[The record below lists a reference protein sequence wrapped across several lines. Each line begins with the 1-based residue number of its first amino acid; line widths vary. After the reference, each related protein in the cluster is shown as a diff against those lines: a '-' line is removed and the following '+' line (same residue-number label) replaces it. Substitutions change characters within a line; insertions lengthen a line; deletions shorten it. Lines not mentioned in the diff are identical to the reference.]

1 MAVISCER
9 AWELLSRQLDE
20 PLSPEEERELEE
32 HLAACPSCR
41 KEQEELAQMKEA
53 LQDLEEV
60 PAPADFTQRVMEQVG
75 AESQEKPKVIPL
87 RRRPQVRA
95 LVGLAACALL
105 CIGIYRVLPQGS
117 HVSDSMVTAS
127 QGAVSAQQP
136 EGTEGSSGQ
145 EETTSS
151 PETDQNQTGE
161 NTPQS
166 PAAQP
171 RAADLAPDV
180 PDQSSGQTQQAT
192 PYTRGDSGSA
202 QAQEGQSKAQ
212 TPQVTTASTQTVLVL
227 HALPTGASALL
238 PALNEWDVDSEGNVS
253 CTVTSQVLEQLCRLL
268 DQEGADYTVTSTPWS
283 VSCIVRLG

>member
-20 PLSPEEERELEE
+20 SLSPQEERELEE

-41 KEQEELAQMKEA
+41 KKQEELAQMKEA
-53 LQDLEEV
+53 LQNLEEV
-60 PAPADFTQRVMEQVG
+60 PAPADFTQRVMDQVL

-117 HVSDSMVTAS
+117 HVNDSMVTAS

-136 EGTEGSSGQ
+136 DGTGSSAGQ

-151 PETDQNQTGE
+151 PETDQSQAGE
-161 NTPQS
+161 NAVQS

-192 PYTRGDSGSA
+192 PYTGDGSGSA

-268 DQEGADYTVTSTPWS
+268 DQEGADYTVTPTPWS
-283 VSCIVRLG
+283 ESCIVRLG

>member
-20 PLSPEEERELEE
+20 PLSPQEERELEE

-53 LQDLEEV
+53 LQDLEEIR
-60 PAPADFTQRVMEQVG
+60 APADFTQRVMGQVRV
-75 AESQEKPKVIPL
+75 ESQEKPKVIPL

-105 CIGIYRVLPQGS
+105 CIGLYRILPQGS
-117 HVSDSMVTAS
+117 HVSNSMVTAS

-136 EGTEGSSGQ
+136 DGTGSSAGQ

-151 PETDQNQTGE
+151 PETDQSQAGE
-161 NTPQS
+161 NAVQS
-166 PAAQP
+166 P
-171 RAADLAPDV
+171 AADLAPDV
-180 PDQSSGQTQQAT
+180 PTQQAT
-192 PYTRGDSGSA
+192 PYTGDGSGSA
-202 QAQEGQSKAQ
+202 QTQEGQSKAQ

-283 VSCIVRLG
+283 ESCIVRLG

>member
-1 MAVISCER
+1 MAVISCEH

-20 PLSPEEERELEE
+20 SLSPQEERELEE

-53 LQDLEEV
+53 LRDLEEV
-60 PAPADFTQRVMEQVG
+60 PAPADFTQRVMEQIR
-75 AESQEKPKVIPL
+75 AESQEKPKVVPL

-117 HVSDSMVTAS
+117 HVSDSMVTTS

-136 EGTEGSSGQ
+136 DGTGSSAGQ

-151 PETDQNQTGE
+151 PETDQSQAGE

-171 RAADLAPDV
+171 RTADLAPDV

-192 PYTRGDSGSA
+192 PYTGDGSGSA
-202 QAQEGQSKAQ
+202 QTQEGQSKTQ

-227 HALPTGASALL
+227 YALPTGASDLL
-238 PALNEWDVDSEGNVS
+238 PPLNEWDVDSEGTVS

-283 VSCIVRLG
+283 ESCIVRLG